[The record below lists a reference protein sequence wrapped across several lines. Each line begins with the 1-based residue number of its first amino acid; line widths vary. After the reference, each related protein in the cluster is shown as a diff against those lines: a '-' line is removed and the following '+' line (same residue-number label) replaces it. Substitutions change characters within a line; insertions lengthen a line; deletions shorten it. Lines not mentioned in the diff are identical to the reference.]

1 MTPELR
7 VTLARDGIFNTRD
20 LGGIRT
26 RAGGTVVSGKVVR
39 ADALQ
44 RVRGSLDA
52 FRGYGIV
59 RVLDLRDERER
70 DEDGV
75 LSAEGIEVQHHP
87 VLDPTFAWHSPEDD
101 QLAGLLVARYRDI
114 LGAFGPRFAGALTS
128 IAEVLSAS
136 APTDGSADGSAVS
149 AAVAFHCAVGKD
161 RTGLLAALLLS
172 VLDVGPEDIARDYA
186 RSSAATAV
194 QVNWLWTF
202 GLLGGNA
209 TDEDLSVGVWSARPE
224 TMRTTLSWIDAEF
237 GDAGAYLRAQGLD
250 ADVLG
255 VLRRQLV
262 TAPAA

>member
-26 RAGGTVVSGKVVR
+26 REGGVVVSGRVVR

-87 VLDPTFAWHSPEDD
+87 VLDPTFAWHSPDDD

-128 IAEVLSAS
+128 IAEVLSVP
-136 APTDGSADGSAVS
+136 APNGPADGSATA

-172 VLDVGPEDIARDYA
+172 VLGVGPEDIARDYA
-186 RSSAATAV
+186 RSSVATAV
-194 QVNWLWTF
+194 QVNWLWSF

-209 TDEDLSVGVWSARPE
+209 TDDDLSFGVWSARPE
-224 TMRTTLSWIDAEF
+224 TMLTTLSWIDSEF
-237 GDAGAYLRAQGLD
+237 GDVGAYLRAQGLD
-250 ADVLG
+250 TDVLG
-255 VLRRQLV
+255 ELRRRLV
-262 TAPAA
+262 TAPAS

>member
-20 LGGIRT
+20 LGGLPT
-26 RAGGTVVSGKVVR
+26 RSGGIVASRKVVR

-44 RVRGSLDA
+44 RVRGSVDVV
-52 FRGYGIV
+52 RGYGIV

-70 DEDGV
+70 DADGV
-75 LSAEGIEVQHHP
+75 LQVDGIEVQHHP
-87 VLDPTFAWHSPEDD
+87 VLDPTFRWHSPADD
-101 QLAGLLVARYRDI
+101 QLAGLLVTRYQDI

-128 IAEVLSAS
+128 IAEVLER
-136 APTDGSADGSAVS
+136 GVGADGVES
-149 AAVAFHCAVGKD
+149 AVAFHCAVGKD

-172 VLDVGPEDIARDYA
+172 VLEVDQDEIVRDYA

-209 TDEDLSVGVWSARPE
+209 TDEDLAVGVWSARPE

-237 GDAGAYLRAQGLD
+237 GDVSGYLRSQGLD
-250 ADVLG
+250 VAVPDT
-255 VLRRQLV
+255 LRRELV
-262 TAPAA
+262 TAPAR